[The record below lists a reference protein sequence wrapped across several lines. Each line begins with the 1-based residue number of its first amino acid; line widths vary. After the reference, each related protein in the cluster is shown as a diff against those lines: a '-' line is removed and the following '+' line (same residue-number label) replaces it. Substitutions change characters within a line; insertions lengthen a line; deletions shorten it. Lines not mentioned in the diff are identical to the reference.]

1 MTVNNISQESIRQT
15 KAVMEEI
22 HRITTRHWN
31 IMEICGGQT
40 HSIMEYGLDQL
51 LPEKINLI
59 HGPGCPVC
67 VTSLELIER
76 ALQIAAL
83 PGVVMTSFGDMLR
96 VPGSSSDLFG
106 ARAKGADVRVI
117 YSPMDAVKLAQAN
130 PEKQVVFFAVGFE
143 TTVPA
148 IAASLLHADKL
159 GLKNFSILPA
169 NVLVPPAMHAIL
181 QSPDN
186 RVNAFLAAGHVC
198 AIMGY
203 WQYEPI
209 AEMYQTP
216 MVVTGFDPL
225 DLAMGIL
232 MNVRQLEEGRVAV
245 ENAYPK
251 YVTREGNQIAQAMIN
266 QVFKPVDR
274 QWRGI
279 GIIPQSGLGL
289 QAAYQQFDASIRF
302 DIELAQLQESPLCIA
317 GSVLRGVAKPSDCPA
332 FGTLCTPSNPLGAPM
347 VSAEG
352 ACSAYYRYHKVN

>member
-1 MTVNNISQESIRQT
+1 MTVNNVSPESIRQT

-22 HRITTRHWN
+22 HRLTTRHWN

-148 IAASLLHADKL
+148 IAASLLHADKIR
-159 GLKNFSILPA
+159 LKNFSILPA

-216 MVVTGFDPL
+216 MIVTGFDPL

-232 MNVRQLEEGRVAV
+232 MNVRQLEEGRVSV